1 MHAVADGYICY
12 EEGGR
17 RHEIPISFT
26 SGGHPVKLGL
36 VSSLNH
42 PGGNLTG
49 GDIVEGD
56 IRRRLLPAEHAAGR
70 SIERLHDEGR
80 CVT

>member
-49 GDIVEGD
+49 GDIVEVIFDVGYFPPNMP
-56 IRRRLLPAEHAAGR
+56 LAAPLSGFTTR
-70 SIERLHDEGR
+70 A
-80 CVT
+80 VV